1 MMFEKGFPLYYR
13 FQEVLK
19 LKLVLYQHTK
29 NLQEENRRLSEL
41 LEEQIPLNLLQ
52 LQPFAFQAR
61 PLDILPNLFEFG
73 SIEIR
78 SLRMGKHCPESFQR
92 LGRNARAKNWDVS
105 LQISLDEISTPTKTV
120 FVISG

>member
-41 LEEQIPLNLLQ
+41 LEEQVPLNLLR

-73 SIEIR
+73 SIEIEFPDVVTSPNQ
-78 SLRMGKHCPESFQR
+78 SLKKTLKRNGISVGKMAVLAS
-92 LGRNARAKNWDVS
+92 DT
-105 LQISLDEISTPTKTV
+105 SLDRYSL
-120 FVISG
+120 S